1 MLTTNLQ
8 KYLAAAISLVLLA
21 GPGLAAKLGA
31 FGLPTW
37 AHAVTMIVGI
47 ATLLVQLKSD
57 SITPVSPALAAKR
70 AAQRGYVS
78 SRLLADLCAGLV
90 VLGVLAACFLEA
102 CLTPAKQAQ
111 AVTDVQ
117 QVLDCVIQHE
127 GEPPAQIAVTCGLQ
141 GAADVIGLLAAMDR
155 RMARKLGDAGAK

>member
-8 KYLAAAISLVLLA
+8 KYLAAFLSLVLLA

-37 AHAVTMIVGI
+37 AHAVTMLVGI

-57 SITPVSPALAAKR
+57 STTPVSPALAAKR
-70 AAQRGYVS
+70 AAQRGFARGDALAS
-78 SRLLADLCAGLV
+78 AAICLLFAIPALL
-90 VLGVLAACFLEA
+90 LA

-111 AVTDVQ
+111 AVTDVAG
-117 QVLDCVIQHE
+117 VADCVVQHE